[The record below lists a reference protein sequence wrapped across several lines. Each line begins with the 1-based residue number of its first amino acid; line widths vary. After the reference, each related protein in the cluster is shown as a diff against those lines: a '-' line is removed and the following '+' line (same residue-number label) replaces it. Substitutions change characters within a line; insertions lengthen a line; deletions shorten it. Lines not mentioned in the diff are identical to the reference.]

1 MTVAVITDS
10 TACLTPDMA
19 ARAGLTVV
27 PIHVVIDGRSYRDG
41 VDITSDE
48 VAAALSGGS
57 VVSTSKPTPQEFLA
71 VYTAAAQAGATEIVS
86 VHVSAALSGTYDSA
100 RLAAREASVPVTVVD
115 SHSIVMGLGFAAMT
129 AAEAVYSGADAARA
143 AEAARLS
150 AAESSVLFYVDT
162 LEFLRRGGRIG
173 KASAWLGGALRVKPL
188 LHVDDGVVAP
198 LEKARTANR
207 AASTTPTR
215 KSARTANRALGRLT
229 ELAVEA
235 AADRPVR
242 LAVQHLDAQERAEG
256 MAARLRNKL
265 HAEVVVCEV
274 TAVMGV
280 HVGPGVVAVSVAPA

>member
-207 AASTTPTR
+207 A
-215 KSARTANRALGRLT
+215 LGRLT

-256 MAARLRNKL
+256 MVARLRNKL

>member
-19 ARAGLTVV
+19 ARAGLMVV

-71 VYTAAAQAGATEIVS
+71 IYTAAAQAGATEIVS

-207 AASTTPTR
+207 A
-215 KSARTANRALGRLT
+215 LGRLT

>member
-71 VYTAAAQAGATEIVS
+71 IYTAAAQAGATEIVS

-207 AASTTPTR
+207 A
-215 KSARTANRALGRLT
+215 LGRLT

>member
-19 ARAGLTVV
+19 ARAGLMVV

-207 AASTTPTR
+207 A
-215 KSARTANRALGRLT
+215 LGRLT

>member
-1 MTVAVITDS
+1 M
-10 TACLTPDMA
+10 
-19 ARAGLTVV
+19 
-27 PIHVVIDGRSYRDG
+27 
-41 VDITSDE
+41 
-48 VAAALSGGS
+48 
-57 VVSTSKPTPQEFLA
+57 
-71 VYTAAAQAGATEIVS
+71 
-86 VHVSAALSGTYDSA
+86 SAALSGTYDSA

-207 AASTTPTR
+207 A
-215 KSARTANRALGRLT
+215 LGRLT

>member
-71 VYTAAAQAGATEIVS
+71 IYTAAAQAGATEIVS

-173 KASAWLGGALRVKPL
+173 KASAWLGGALRVKPV

-198 LEKARTANR
+198 LEK
-207 AASTTPTR
+207 
-215 KSARTANRALGRLT
+215 ARTANRALGRLT